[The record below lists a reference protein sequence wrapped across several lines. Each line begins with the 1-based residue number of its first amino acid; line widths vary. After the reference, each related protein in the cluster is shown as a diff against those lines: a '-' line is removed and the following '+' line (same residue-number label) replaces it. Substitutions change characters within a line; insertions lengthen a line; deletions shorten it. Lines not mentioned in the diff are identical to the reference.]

1 MDEQAVHIP
10 GISHASFK
18 GYVVG
23 FILSVLLTIIPFAL
37 VIYGRGVIATAWIYA
52 GIAAAAI
59 VQITAQ
65 LHYFLH
71 LDRSSDQS
79 WNLQAILFAGLIIV
93 ILVGGSLWVMIDLH
107 SRMAL

>member
-1 MDEQAVHIP
+1 MDQQAIHIP

-23 FILSVLLTIIPFAL
+23 FTLSVLLTIIPFAL
-37 VIYGRGVIATAWIYA
+37 VIYGRGVIATTWIYA

-59 VQITAQ
+59 AQIVAQ

-79 WNLQAILFAGLIIV
+79 WNLNAILFAALIIV
-93 ILVGGSLWVMIDLH
+93 ILVAGSLWVMTVLH
-107 SRMAL
+107 GRTAL